1 MCDELVASCCP
12 HPGAQLSLCQAVAK
26 LPGLSSCAWLAGV
39 ITSSQPGLTV
49 SHNPSS
55 LVPIPG
61 RHSLLR
67 EELES
72 GGPFQNCND
81 SLRRGE
87 QAGND
92 ECRPVRVSR
101 TPSLGLTSHWS
112 GFSASNWDTL
122 SSSDWLSRVARGS
135 RVTDDMMFQSYS
147 QCVRWRPSDAPSC

>member
-87 QAGND
+87 QAGNG

-101 TPSLGLTSHWS
+101 TPSLGLTRHY
-112 GFSASNWDTL
+112 G
-122 SSSDWLSRVARGS
+122 VAFQPRIGPRYP
-135 RVTDDMMFQSYS
+135 RVTGYHVSHVGHVSLML
-147 QCVRWRPSDAPSC
+147 

>member
-1 MCDELVASCCP
+1 M
-12 HPGAQLSLCQAVAK
+12 AK

-87 QAGND
+87 QAGNG

-101 TPSLGLTSHWS
+101 TQVSVSHVTMELIFSLELGHVILESLVITCH
-112 GFSASNWDTL
+112 TC
-122 SSSDWLSRVARGS
+122 
-135 RVTDDMMFQSYS
+135 VT
-147 QCVRWRPSDAPSC
+147 CH